1 MKIIPKVAYTL
12 LAIFL
17 TFGAFS
23 SSYAQEMSMDQYK
36 QRLAA
41 AQKREADA
49 KACQTQVQAEI
60 DAAKEAL
67 DETNAAITQAW
78 DEIYAMLG
86 VTRADVDAYR
96 AELAAIEAQ
105 VDGLMALSPE
115 ELFARRK
122 EIDEAQAKLDEKK
135 KSKIA
140 LLSEMQDKIATID
153 GKITRLR
160 NKLPKSMYDNY
171 TVMRGDYLWRISGKQ
186 DIYGDPYQWMRIY
199 SYNRDQIKDADLIY
213 PDQVF
218 KIQRGVGPDEYLVAK
233 GDYLAKITQAAAKSG
248 GPGAWRALYEAN
260 KDIIGDDPSM
270 IYPYTVLRLPK

>member
-12 LAIFL
+12 LAVFL

-49 KACQTQVQAEI
+49 KACQTQVQGEI
-60 DAAKEAL
+60 DAAQKAL
-67 DETNAAITQAW
+67 DETNAAITKAW
-78 DEIYAMLG
+78 DDIYALLG
-86 VTRADVDAYR
+86 VTKAEVDAYR

-122 EIDEAQAKLDEKK
+122 EIDAAQAKLDEKK

-171 TVMRGDYLWRISGKQ
+171 TVVRGDYLWRISGKKN
-186 DIYGDPYQWMRIY
+186 IYGDPYQWMRIY

-213 PDQVF
+213 PDQIF

-233 GDYLAKITQAAAKSG
+233 GDYLAKITQAAGKSG
-248 GPGAWRALYEAN
+248 GPGVWRALYEAN